1 MGVLM
6 RVNFV
11 DLKEQYKT
19 IKNDILSAIT
29 SVLEDNQFVLGSRVK
44 EFEEKY
50 AAYSQTKYGVGVA
63 SGTDA
68 ILLALKS
75 FDIRPGDEVIT
86 AANTFMATVLAI
98 SYAGATPVLID
109 NDPVSYNID
118 PTKIEAAINSKT
130 KAIIPVHL
138 YGQMADMDAIIKIAK
153 KHKLKVIEDAC
164 QAHGAEYKGHR
175 SGSMGD
181 IGCFSFY
188 PSKNLGAYGDGG
200 MVITHDEH
208 LYEKLKMLRDYGQLK
223 KYHHEV
229 KGFNSRLD
237 SIQAAVLLAKLPYLE
252 NWNNNRRALAKLYN
266 ELLSEVD
273 VVTPF
278 ESQGYRH
285 IYHLY
290 VIRTKKRDQMF
301 AHLNSKQIFCG
312 IHYPIPIHLQKAYK
326 DLPYKK
332 GDFPIT
338 ERYAQEILSLPMFP
352 ELKEEQIRYV
362 IGVIKEFLAKS
373 K

>member
-1 MGVLM
+1 MGVSM

-19 IKNDILSAIT
+19 IKNDILRAIT
-29 SVLEDNQFVLGSRVK
+29 SVLEDTQFVLGSRVK
-44 EFEEKY
+44 EFEEKF

-68 ILLALKS
+68 IFLALKS
-75 FDIRPGDEVIT
+75 LDIGPGDEVIT

-118 PTKIEAAINSKT
+118 PTNIEAAINSKT

-138 YGQMADMDAIIKIAK
+138 YGQMADMDAIMRIAK
-153 KHKLKVIEDAC
+153 KHDLKIIEDAC
-164 QAHGAEYKGHR
+164 QAHGAEYKGHKA
-175 SGSMGD
+175 GSIGD
-181 IGCFSFY
+181 MGCFSFY

-200 MVITHDEH
+200 MVMTDDEH
-208 LYEKLKMLRDYGQLK
+208 LYEKLMMLRDYGQSK
-223 KYHHEV
+223 KYHHEM

-237 SIQAAVLLAKLPYLE
+237 SMQAAVLLAKLPHLDE
-252 NWNNNRRALAKLYN
+252 WNDKRRRWAKSYN
-266 ELLSEVD
+266 IFLSELD
-273 VVTPF
+273 VVTPV
-278 ESQGYRH
+278 EGEGYRH

-290 VIRTKKRDQMF
+290 VIRTKMRDEMLQY
-301 AHLNSKQIFCG
+301 LNSKEIICG
-312 IHYPIPIHLQKAYK
+312 IHYPIPVHLQKAYK

-338 ERYAQEILSLPMFP
+338 EKYTQEILSLPMFP

-362 IGVIKEFLAKS
+362 VGVIKEFLAKS
-373 K
+373 

>member
-1 MGVLM
+1 M

-19 IKNDILSAIT
+19 IKTDSLRAIT
-29 SVLEDNQFVLGSRVK
+29 SVLEDTQFVLGSRVK
-44 EFEEKY
+44 EFEEKF

-75 FDIRPGDEVIT
+75 LDVGPGDEVIT

-118 PTKIEAAINSKT
+118 HTKIEAAVNSRT

-138 YGQMADMDAIIKIAK
+138 YGQTADMDAIAEIAK
-153 KHKLKVIEDAC
+153 KHNLKIIEDAC
-164 QAHGAEYKGHR
+164 QAHGAEYKGR
-175 SGSMGD
+175 KAGSMGD
-181 IGCFSFY
+181 LGCFSFY

-200 MVITHDEH
+200 MVTTHNERIF
-208 LYEKLKMLRDYGQLK
+208 EKLKMLRDYGQPR

-237 SIQAAVLLAKLPYLE
+237 TVQAAVLLVKLPHLDG
-252 NWNNNRRALAKLYN
+252 WNDKRRRWAGLYN
-266 ELLSEVD
+266 KLLSELD
-273 VVTPF
+273 AVTPV
-278 ESQGYRH
+278 EGEGYRH
-285 IYHLY
+285 VYHLY
-290 VIRTKKRDQMF
+290 VIRTKRRDEMLRY
-301 AHLNSKQIFCG
+301 LNSKEITCG
-312 IHYPIPIHLQKAYK
+312 IHYPIPIHLQNAYK

-332 GDFPIT
+332 GDFPVA
-338 ERYAQEILSLPMFP
+338 EKCAQEILSLPMFP

-362 IGVIKEFLAKS
+362 AGAIKEFLVKS
-373 K
+373 